1 MRLVL
6 MLFGMAVILTGCGLS
21 GQRQSGELIQKL
33 IGQEIH
39 FSDTLLLSTREWM
52 HDSLRRHIL
61 EPRPKILV
69 GITSQECNICQMQLL
84 QWNVYI
90 RKLNRRYGN
99 IPLVFVIA
107 EEPGVAVGSVRS
119 GHCPAMVLSDPTHM
133 FWKENELPA
142 SPVFNTFL
150 LDGDNRVILVGSPIG
165 NPKLQEL
172 YERTIARLTAECDST
187 DRVVVLSK

>member
-1 MRLVL
+1 MRLGM
-6 MLFGMAVILTGCGLS
+6 MLYAMAVILTGCGLS
-21 GQRQSGELIQKL
+21 GHRQSGELIQKL

-52 HDSLRRHIL
+52 QDSLRRHIS

-69 GITSQECNICQMQLL
+69 GITSQECNICQMHLPE
-84 QWNVYI
+84 WNVYI

-119 GHCPAMVLSDPTHM
+119 GHCPALVLSDPTHT
-133 FWKENELPA
+133 FWRENELPA

-150 LDGDNRVILVGSPIG
+150 LDGDNRVVLVGSPIG
-165 NPKLQEL
+165 NPKLQDL
-172 YERTIARLTAECDST
+172 YERTIARLNAGSDSM
-187 DRVVVLSK
+187 DGAVVLSN